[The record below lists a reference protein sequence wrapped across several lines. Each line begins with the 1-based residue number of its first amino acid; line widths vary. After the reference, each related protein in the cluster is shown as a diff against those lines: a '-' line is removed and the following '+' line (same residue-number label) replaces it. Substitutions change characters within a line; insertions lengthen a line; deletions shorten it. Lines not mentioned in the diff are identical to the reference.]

1 MDTKITPPFTNK
13 VNINQKNS
21 LNYKIAK
28 CKNWEKEGS
37 CKYGAFCTF
46 AHGNNELRNKSDNMI
61 QMQPGMGMMVQPFM
75 MNMESVMQLGQMNQL
90 QGMDL
95 GFNPMMVGMGITA
108 NNELQRQINEGMKIN
123 VEKRE

>member
-95 GFNPMMVGMGITA
+95 GFNPMMVGMGITT

-123 VEKRE
+123 VEKSE

>member
-75 MNMESVMQLGQMNQL
+75 MNMESVMHLGQMNQL

-123 VEKRE
+123 VEKSE